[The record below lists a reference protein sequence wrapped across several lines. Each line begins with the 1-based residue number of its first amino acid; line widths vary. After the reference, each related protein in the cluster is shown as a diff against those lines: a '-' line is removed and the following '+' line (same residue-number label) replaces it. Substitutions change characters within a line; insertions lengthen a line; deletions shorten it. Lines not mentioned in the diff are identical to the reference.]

1 METENKWLVASS
13 QCLWD
18 CGSSSTDAQ
27 GKHFHELLKQ
37 QKLVFLWLQHP
48 SASHAGSVHA
58 IFHIGRICPVPRSL
72 NTRNCS
78 PFKKTGCSWIRKV
91 RGNLLS
97 WAAVPKLSFLSL
109 ELMIFGQTH
118 PCCAFLTCN
127 PRMMD
132 KGDRPSVTVMS
143 WTTSS
148 T

>member
-1 METENKWLVASS
+1 MEFLPLLRRAEFHTLPSSSLPTKPKEMETENKWLVASS

-48 SASHAGSVHA
+48 PASHAGSVHA

-78 PFKKTGCSWIRKV
+78 TFKSQPALG
-91 RGNLLS
+91 
-97 WAAVPKLSFLSL
+97 L
-109 ELMIFGQTH
+109 EKWEVICFHGLQL
-118 PCCAFLTCN
+118 PNCPLC
-127 PRMMD
+127 PW
-132 KGDRPSVTVMS
+132 S
-143 WTTSS
+143 
-148 T
+148 